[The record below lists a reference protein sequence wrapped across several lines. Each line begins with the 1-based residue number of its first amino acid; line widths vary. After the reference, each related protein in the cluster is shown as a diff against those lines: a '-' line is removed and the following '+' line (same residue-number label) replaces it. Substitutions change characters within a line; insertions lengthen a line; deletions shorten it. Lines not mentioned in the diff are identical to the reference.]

1 MALILLMWMLL
12 VDGHST
18 DKIDWIWNQ
27 YTYNELILNSW
38 YSSSWGLSSFH
49 CLEFWN
55 WQGSGQKGFEPGNL
69 LWIGSFCA
77 SFAWTH
83 HFKWP
88 CLWNGRITWVH
99 LASLL
104 LVQSEDNDL
113 QRTIHLNPRLAR
125 CTNEQHAAWDPKFNV
140 TLDLLIRTVVL
151 FEVVEQTSWL
161 LLKINVVWMLME
173 V

>member
-1 MALILLMWMLL
+1 MKSIYLQWADSQFLIII
-12 VDGHST
+12 V
-18 DKIDWIWNQ
+18 
-27 YTYNELILNSW
+27 
-38 YSSSWGLSSFH
+38 LSRPVIIS
-49 CLEFWN
+49 LPGIWN

-88 CLWNGRITWVH
+88 GLWNGRITWVH

-113 QRTIHLNPRLAR
+113 QRTIHLNLRLAR